1 MALQRWSE
9 IVWETRQKLVRIW
22 VRLDGKSNGWLGV
35 GERAYKGFS
44 AHQGNANAAA
54 IAYYTLFSLFPL
66 TLLLISLASFVL
78 NSQEAQERA
87 LAVVAGYFPA
97 AVDLVRTNIDRVL
110 QLRST
115 ASLVGILGLVWAASG
130 MFGSISRAINLAW
143 DVETPRPA
151 WAERA
156 LAAGLVLLSAM
167 LFFLSLYS
175 GPAIRLVSRVS
186 NLLLSGSPVS
196 PSLVTRLAR
205 NILPYLLT
213 ALSFSFFYTILPSTH
228 VAWLEVLPA
237 ALLTAMAWQVAQ
249 MVFTLYLGT
258 FATYN
263 LVYGSVAAVIA
274 LLLWSY
280 MSGMIILLGAELA
293 VQYARRRRGETPP
306 GSEEESE
313 KA

>member
-1 MALQRWSE
+1 
-9 IVWETRQKLVRIW
+9 
-22 VRLDGKSNGWLGV
+22 V
-35 GERAYKGFS
+35 GERAYKGFA

-87 LAVVAGYFPA
+87 LVVVAGYFPA
-97 AVDLVRTNIDRVL
+97 AVELVRTNIERVL

-115 ASLVGILGLVWAASG
+115 ASIIGIIGLVWAASG
-130 MFGSISRAINLAW
+130 MFGSLSRAINLAW

-156 LAAGLVLLSAM
+156 LAAALVLLSAS
-167 LFFLSLYS
+167 LFFLSLYAA
-175 GPAIRLVSRVS
+175 PAIQLVSRLS
-186 NLLLSGSPVS
+186 NELLSGSPVS

-213 ALSFSFFYTILPSTH
+213 TLSLTFFYTVLPSTH
-228 VAWLEVLPA
+228 VAWLEVLPG

-249 MVFTLYLGT
+249 IAFTLYLGT

-280 MSGMIILLGAELA
+280 MSGMIILLGAELT
-293 VQYARRRRGETPP
+293 VQYARRRRGERPP
-306 GSEEESE
+306 GSEEEISE
-313 KA
+313 A